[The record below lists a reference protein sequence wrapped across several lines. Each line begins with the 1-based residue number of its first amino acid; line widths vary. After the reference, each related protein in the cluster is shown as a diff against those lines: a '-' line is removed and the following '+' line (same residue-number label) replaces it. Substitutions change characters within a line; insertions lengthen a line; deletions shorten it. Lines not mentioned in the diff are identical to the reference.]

1 MISIFLQNEL
11 LEEKD
16 TKKKK
21 YSLPSDQT
29 IFNLDGELC
38 PLEQPQLLLKFDE
51 KRSSSTHI
59 PNHSNDTI
67 NQLAGKPWNA
77 AKYSYRKKVRDYY
90 ARIRFDYQF
99 KHWAKL
105 SKPKKFLALF
115 TTNTHLP
122 MNEIKCPHCS
132 KTFNLDD
139 AGYADILKQV
149 KNHEFEIELEKRE
162 KELGRQREEA
172 LKLAASQANEKLQA
186 ALRAKELEAA
196 ELQNK
201 AAAELATLK
210 AQIGNF
216 ELQKTLA
223 IKDAVSA
230 IEQDKSKLA
239 AALDT
244 EKKLKDME
252 LQSMKAALDEKL
264 RSELERKNDE
274 LRLKDEAIE
283 RLRDFKAKLSTKMLG
298 ESLEQHC
305 EIEFN
310 KLRPTAFNKNVY
322 FEKDNDASGGTK
334 GDYIYR
340 ESDDDGTEFISI
352 MFEMKNAQE
361 DGGAKKKNEDFFKKL
376 HEDRLKKGCEYAI
389 LVTMLE
395 PDNEFYNAGI
405 VDVSYRYP
413 KMYVVRPQAFIP
425 IITLLRNAALNS
437 LHYRTELAMVKAQSI
452 DVTHFEERL
461 NKFKEGFARNYH
473 LASEKYTAAIK
484 EIDKS
489 IAALMKVK
497 ENLIGSEN
505 NLRLANDK
513 AEEITIKKLT
523 HGNPT
528 MKQKFDELGKNG

>member
-1 MISIFLQNEL
+1 
-11 LEEKD
+11 
-16 TKKKK
+16 
-21 YSLPSDQT
+21 
-29 IFNLDGELC
+29 
-38 PLEQPQLLLKFDE
+38 
-51 KRSSSTHI
+51 
-59 PNHSNDTI
+59 
-67 NQLAGKPWNA
+67 
-77 AKYSYRKKVRDYY
+77 
-90 ARIRFDYQF
+90 
-99 KHWAKL
+99 
-105 SKPKKFLALF
+105 
-115 TTNTHLP
+115 

-162 KELGRQREEA
+162 KELARQREEA
-172 LKLAASQANEKLQA
+172 LKLADAEANTKLQA
-186 ALRAKELEAA
+186 ALRTKELEAA
-196 ELQNK
+196 EFQNK
-201 AAAELATLK
+201 ATAELATLK
-210 AQIGNF
+210 AQISNF

-223 IKDAVSA
+223 VKDAVTA
-230 IEQDKSKLA
+230 LEQDKSKLT
-239 AALDT
+239 AALES
-244 EKKLKDME
+244 EKKLKDLE

-274 LRLKDEAIE
+274 LRLKEEAIKS
-283 RLRDFKAKLSTKMLG
+283 LRDFKARLSTKMLG

-310 KLRPTAFNKNVY
+310 KLRPTAFKKNVY

-334 GDYIYR
+334 
-340 ESDDDGTEFISI
+340 
-352 MFEMKNAQE
+352 
-361 DGGAKKKNEDFFKKL
+361 KKNEEFFKKL
-376 HEDRLKKGCEYAI
+376 NDDRLKKGCEYAV

-413 KMYVVRPQAFIP
+413 KMYVIRPQAFIP

-452 DVTHFEERL
+452 DVTNFEDRL
-461 NKFKEGFARNYH
+461 NKFKDSFSRNYH
-473 LASEKYTAAIK
+473 LASDKFNVAIK

-505 NLRLANDK
+505 NLRIANDK

-528 MKQKFDELGKNG
+528 MKQKFDELGKNE

>member
-1 MISIFLQNEL
+1 
-11 LEEKD
+11 
-16 TKKKK
+16 
-21 YSLPSDQT
+21 
-29 IFNLDGELC
+29 
-38 PLEQPQLLLKFDE
+38 
-51 KRSSSTHI
+51 
-59 PNHSNDTI
+59 
-67 NQLAGKPWNA
+67 
-77 AKYSYRKKVRDYY
+77 
-90 ARIRFDYQF
+90 
-99 KHWAKL
+99 
-105 SKPKKFLALF
+105 
-115 TTNTHLP
+115 
-122 MNEIKCPHCS
+122 MNEIKCPHCDKS
-132 KTFNLDD
+132 FKLDD

-162 KELGRQREEA
+162 KELARQREEA
-172 LKLAASQANEKLQA
+172 LKLADSEANAKLQA

-196 ELQNK
+196 ELRSK
-201 AAAELATLK
+201 ADAELANLK
-210 AQIGNF
+210 AQISNF
-216 ELQKTLA
+216 ELQKA
-223 IKDAVSA
+223 IAVKDAVTA
-230 IEQDKSKLA
+230 LEQEKSQLS
-239 AALDT
+239 AALES
-244 EKKLKDME
+244 EKKLKDLE
-252 LQSMKAALDEKL
+252 LQGIKAALEEKL
-264 RSELERKNDE
+264 RSEVERKKEE

-283 RLRDFKAKLSTKMLG
+283 RLRDFKARLSTKMLG

-322 FEKDNDASGGTK
+322 FEKDNDASSGTK

-352 MFEMKNAQE
+352 MFEMKNEQE

-376 HEDRLKKGCEYAI
+376 HEDRIKKGCEYAV

-437 LHYRTELAMVKAQSI
+437 LHYRTELALVKAQSI
-452 DVTHFEERL
+452 DVTNFEERL

-473 LASEKYTAAIK
+473 LASEKYNSAIK

-489 IAALMKVK
+489 IAALLKIK

-505 NLRLANDK
+505 NLRIANDK

-528 MKQKFDELGKNG
+528 MKQKFDELGKKG

>member
-1 MISIFLQNEL
+1 
-11 LEEKD
+11 
-16 TKKKK
+16 
-21 YSLPSDQT
+21 
-29 IFNLDGELC
+29 
-38 PLEQPQLLLKFDE
+38 
-51 KRSSSTHI
+51 
-59 PNHSNDTI
+59 
-67 NQLAGKPWNA
+67 
-77 AKYSYRKKVRDYY
+77 
-90 ARIRFDYQF
+90 
-99 KHWAKL
+99 
-105 SKPKKFLALF
+105 
-115 TTNTHLP
+115 
-122 MNEIKCPHCS
+122 MNEIKCPHCDKS
-132 KTFNLDD
+132 FKLDD

-162 KELGRQREEA
+162 KELARQREEA
-172 LKLAASQANEKLQA
+172 LKLADSEANAKLQA

-196 ELQNK
+196 ELRSK
-201 AAAELATLK
+201 ADAELANLK
-210 AQIGNF
+210 AQISNF
-216 ELQKTLA
+216 ELQKA
-223 IKDAVSA
+223 IAVKDAVTA
-230 IEQDKSKLA
+230 LEQEKSQLS
-239 AALDT
+239 AALES
-244 EKKLKDME
+244 EKKLKDLE
-252 LQSMKAALDEKL
+252 LQGIKAALEEKL
-264 RSELERKNDE
+264 RSEVERKKEE

-283 RLRDFKAKLSTKMLG
+283 RLRDFKARLSTKMLG

-322 FEKDNDASGGTK
+322 FEKDNDASSGTK

-352 MFEMKNAQE
+352 MFEMKNEQE

-376 HEDRLKKGCEYAI
+376 HEDRIKKGCEYAV

-452 DVTHFEERL
+452 DVTNFEERL

-473 LASEKYTAAIK
+473 LASEKYNSAIK

-489 IAALMKVK
+489 IAALLKVK

-505 NLRLANDK
+505 NLRIANDK

-528 MKQKFDELGKNG
+528 MKQKFDELGKKG